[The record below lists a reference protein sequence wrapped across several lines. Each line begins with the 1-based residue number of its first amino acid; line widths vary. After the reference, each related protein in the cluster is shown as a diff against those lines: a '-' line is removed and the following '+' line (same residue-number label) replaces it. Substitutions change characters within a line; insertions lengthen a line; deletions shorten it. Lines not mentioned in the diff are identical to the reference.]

1 MRTPSRLLAAPAV
14 LVVGALA
21 LAGCSGE
28 PSSTPRPTASSSSAA
43 ASPSAPSPPAPSA
56 PSGDATSSP
65 STPPAA
71 GAPQGPPAPRRLV
84 DAGISVE
91 VPAGWSA
98 ASLDPASQQ
107 AAVAAEKDPQVAAF
121 LKSRLEGMAGTGGVM
136 YLYDL
141 SRLDQGVLSAVEVYR
156 YPGTDPQA
164 IADQK
169 ITPAMAQAGLNPEG
183 GTVDLPAGKAVTV
196 TGTLAGPSVTL
207 TNAVALLVLGPS
219 VVSLNSTFADPTADQ
234 VRAVLSSVQAA

>member
-28 PSSTPRPTASSSSAA
+28 PSSAPEPSASSSATRSP
-43 ASPSAPSPPAPSA
+43 STSSPPTPSAPSA
-56 PSGDATSSP
+56 GTSP
-65 STPPAA
+65 STTPPADA
-71 GAPQGPPAPRRLV
+71 QQGPPAPRRLV
-84 DAGISVE
+84 DAGVSVE

-121 LKSRLEGMAGTGGVM
+121 LKSRLEGMAATGGVM

-141 SRLDQGVLSAVEVYR
+141 SKLDQGVLSAVEVYR

-164 IADQK
+164 VADQK
-169 ITPAMAQAGLNPEG
+169 ITPAMAQAGLNPQG

-196 TGTLAGPSVTL
+196 TGTLAGAGVTL

-219 VVSLNSTFADPTADQ
+219 VVSLNATFADPTADQ
-234 VRAVLSSVQAA
+234 VRAVLSSVRAA

>member
-1 MRTPSRLLAAPAV
+1 MRTPSRLLATPAV

-28 PSSTPRPTASSSSAA
+28 PSSAPGPSASSSSATR
-43 ASPSAPSPPAPSA
+43 SPSTSSSPAPSA
-56 PSGDATSSP
+56 PSAGSP
-65 STPPAA
+65 STTPPANA
-71 GAPQGPPAPRRLV
+71 QQGPPAQRRLV

-107 AAVAAEKDPQVAAF
+107 AAVAAEEDPQVAAF

-164 IADQK
+164 VADQK
-169 ITPAMAQAGLNPEG
+169 ITPAMAQAGLDPVG
-183 GTVDLPAGKAVTV
+183 GTVDLPAGRAVTV
-196 TGTLAGPSVTL
+196 TGKLAGPSVTL

-219 VVSLNSTFADPTADQ
+219 VVSLNATFADPTADQ
-234 VRAVLSSVQAA
+234 VRAVLSSVRAA